1 MGYHLMPALK
11 NPRWE
16 LFVQGRAE
24 GLPLYKAY
32 LRAGY
37 KCSTDVAMTSASA
50 LIRNPQIRARLR
62 ELIDQLADKQM
73 VTRETLV
80 AEYEQAAALAHE
92 LGQPAA
98 AVSAIKEKQ
107 RLLDLD
113 PVQKNLNLNINAT
126 FNQLTDD
133 ELRFEVASMVNELR
147 AVKGQ
152 PPLALPVKKEEK
164 E

>member
-1 MGYHLMPALK
+1 MPALK

-37 KCSTDVAMTSASA
+37 KCSADVAMTSASA
-50 LIRNPQIRARLR
+50 LIRNPQVRARLR
-62 ELIDQLADKQM
+62 ELVDQLADKQII
-73 VTRETLV
+73 TRETLV
-80 AEYEQAAALAHE
+80 AEYEQVIALAHE

-98 AVSAIKEKQ
+98 AATAIKEKQ
-107 RLLDLD
+107 RLLELD
-113 PVQKNLNLNINAT
+113 PASRNVNININAT
-126 FNQLTDD
+126 FNQMTDD
-133 ELRFEVASMVNELR
+133 ELRFEVASMINEAR

-164 E
+164 DNG

>member
-1 MGYHLMPALK
+1 MPALK

-16 LFVQGRAE
+16 LFCQGRAE

-37 KCSTDVAMTSASA
+37 QVSPATAMSKSSE
-50 LIRNPQIRARLR
+50 LVRNGKVRARLR
-62 ELIDQLADKQM
+62 ELIDQLAEKQM
-73 VTRETLV
+73 ITRETLV
-80 AEYEQAAALAHE
+80 AEYEQVIALAHE
-92 LGQPAA
+92 VGQPAA
-98 AVSAIKEKQ
+98 AATAIKEKQ
-107 RLLDLD
+107 RLMELD
-113 PVQKNLNLNINAT
+113 PASKNINVNINAT
-126 FNQLTDD
+126 FNQMTDD
-133 ELRFEVASMVNELR
+133 ELRFEVASMINEAR